1 MTLDLSDPLTVA
13 VCAALACAA
22 VLAFLL
28 VRELVAEWR
37 RRRFLKLLDERLSD
51 RADGARLTAPGDFKV
66 LHGRKDY

>member
-1 MTLDLSDPLTVA
+1 MIDLTDPLTVA
-13 VCAALACAA
+13 VVAALACAA

-37 RRRFLKLLDERLSD
+37 RRILLKRIDQFLSD
-51 RADGARLTAPGDFKV
+51 RADGTRLTAPGDFEV